1 MFNPERGRADEKF
14 AQGICGKGAAA
25 GVVNGIRS
33 PGVEDRIPMEI
44 MKWRNALLGGLIL
57 VPLLL
62 KAEETA
68 PAVEVAKPVMAA
80 EDTLTEEASADPFA
94 SGGGGV
100 PRPPGIPAERANR
113 VRVPLQL
120 RLETWEAPA
129 LEVARRLDEMKDPAK
144 LAAMREECLGGAG
157 GVTLVHCPVTALDA
171 STRMLAEQVT
181 EMIYPTEYEPPEL
194 PPAGIATKDA
204 NAGND
209 QWTRWLEAAG
219 KHAVPTSFE
228 TRNTGE
234 TVEAV
239 AQAVAIEEKTWDV
252 ALQFEVVQMAGM
264 APHGAADLL
273 IQMPVFNSFR
283 TGGLLRLVEGEWRL
297 LSALEAPRGIDGKP
311 TGKSWLTLVRVDRTR

>member
-1 MFNPERGRADEKF
+1 M
-14 AQGICGKGAAA
+14 
-25 GVVNGIRS
+25 NGIRS
-33 PGVEDRIPMEI
+33 PGVGDRIAMRA
-44 MKWRNALLGGLIL
+44 MKWRNALLGGLLL
-57 VPLLL
+57 VPLFLE
-62 KAEETA
+62 AEEAA
-68 PAVEVAKPVMAA
+68 PVVEVANPEMAA
-80 EDTLTEEASADPFA
+80 EDTLQEEASDDPFA
-94 SGGGGV
+94 AGGGRI
-100 PRPPGIPAERANR
+100 PRPPGIPVERANR
-113 VRVPLQL
+113 IRVPLQL
-120 RLETWEAPA
+120 RVETWEAPA
-129 LEVARRLDEMKDPAK
+129 LEVARRLDTMKDSAK
-144 LAAMREECLGGAG
+144 LAAMREECLAGAD

-204 NAGND
+204 NEGSD

-234 TVEAV
+234 TLEAV

-252 ALQFEVVQMAGM
+252 ALQFEVVQLVGM
-264 APHGAADLL
+264 SPHGAADLL

-297 LSALEAPRGIDGKP
+297 LSSLEAPRGIDGKP
-311 TGKSWLTLVRVDRTR
+311 TGKCWLTLVRVDRTR

>member
-1 MFNPERGRADEKF
+1 
-14 AQGICGKGAAA
+14 
-25 GVVNGIRS
+25 
-33 PGVEDRIPMEI
+33 MEI
-44 MKWRNALLGGLIL
+44 MKWRNALLGGLLL
-57 VPLLL
+57 VPLVLRS
-62 KAEETA
+62 EEAKSAAAT
-68 PAVEVAKPVMAA
+68 EVAKPEMAA
-80 EDTLTEEASADPFA
+80 EDTRQEEVSDDPFA
-94 SGGGGV
+94 AGGMRIAGAPAV
-100 PRPPGIPAERANR
+100 PAERANR

-120 RLETWEAPA
+120 RVETWEAPA
-129 LEVARRLDEMKDPAK
+129 LEVARRLDQLTDATK

-234 TVEAV
+234 TLEAV

-252 ALQFEVVQMAGM
+252 ALQLEVVQMAGM

-297 LSALEAPRGIDGKP
+297 LSALEAPRGVDGKP

>member
-1 MFNPERGRADEKF
+1 
-14 AQGICGKGAAA
+14 
-25 GVVNGIRS
+25 
-33 PGVEDRIPMEI
+33 MEI
-44 MKWRNALLGGLIL
+44 MKWRNALLGGLLL
-57 VPLLL
+57 VPLVLR
-62 KAEETA
+62 AEEA
-68 PAVEVAKPVMAA
+68 IPAVAEAKPEMAA
-80 EDTLTEEASADPFA
+80 EDTQAEEVSIDPFA
-94 SGGGGV
+94 ADSGQL
-100 PRPPGIPAERANR
+100 PRPQGIPVERANR

-120 RLETWEAPA
+120 RVETWEAPA
-129 LEVARRLDEMKDPAK
+129 LEAARRLDEMKDPTR
-144 LAAMREECLGGAG
+144 LAAMREECLGGVN

-194 PPAGIATKDA
+194 PPAAIATKDA
-204 NAGND
+204 NAGSD

-219 KHAVPTSFE
+219 KYAVPTAFE

-234 TVEAV
+234 TLEAV

-252 ALQFEVVQMAGM
+252 ALQFEVVQLVGM
-264 APHGAADLL
+264 SPHGAADLL

-297 LSALEAPRGIDGKP
+297 LSSLEAPRGIDGKP

>member
-1 MFNPERGRADEKF
+1 M
-14 AQGICGKGAAA
+14 
-25 GVVNGIRS
+25 
-33 PGVEDRIPMEI
+33 
-44 MKWRNALLGGLIL
+44 
-57 VPLLL
+57 
-62 KAEETA
+62 
-68 PAVEVAKPVMAA
+68 
-80 EDTLTEEASADPFA
+80 
-94 SGGGGV
+94 
-100 PRPPGIPAERANR
+100 
-113 VRVPLQL
+113 PLQL

-144 LAAMREECLGGAG
+144 LAAMREECLAGAG

-234 TVEAV
+234 TLEAV